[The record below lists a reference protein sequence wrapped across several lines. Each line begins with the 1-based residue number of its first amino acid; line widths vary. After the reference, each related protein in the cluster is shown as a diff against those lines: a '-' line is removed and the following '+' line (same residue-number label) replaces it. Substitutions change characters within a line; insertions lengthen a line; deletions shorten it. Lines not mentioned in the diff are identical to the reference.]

1 MNGSIRESDDQTSV
15 ERQVHMDYTI
25 ERKALYEIIADR
37 MEEMILSDTT
47 KISQKL
53 PSEQQL
59 ADSFGVSRPVIRE
72 ALKILK
78 ERGLISSRQ
87 GASSVITDYDTDAF
101 IKSINRIT
109 CMKNVSPAQI
119 YQIRTVLEVLSAKL
133 AAENPDKSRLN
144 ALKERN
150 RTMEDRWLSREGSE
164 EAIKERAR
172 LDAEFHSAVAGMS
185 GNPLLHYMTEALSS
199 LLIPV
204 IEKTI
209 CDETAKDGI
218 SFHDRIIAAIE
229 SGDVDKASALMRD
242 HLMLSIRNY
251 EFMNPENIF

>member
-1 MNGSIRESDDQTSV
+1 
-15 ERQVHMDYTI
+15 MDYTI

-87 GASSVITDYDTDAF
+87 GASSVITDYDTDTF

-119 YQIRTVLEVLSAKL
+119 YQIRMTLEVLSMKL
-133 AAENPDKSRLN
+133 AAENPDKELV
-144 ALKERN
+144 AELKARN
-150 RTMEDRWLSREGSE
+150 RSMEVRWNEAANLREAVS
-164 EAIKERAR
+164 ERAR
-172 LDAEFHSAVAGMS
+172 LDAEFHSAIAGMS
-185 GNPLLHYMTEALSS
+185 GNPLLQVMMEALAS

-209 CDETAKDGI
+209 DEETSKEGI
-218 SFHDRIIAAIE
+218 SCHDRIIAAIE
-229 SGDVDKASALMRD
+229 AGDAEKACDLVQSHLTIAL
-242 HLMLSIRNY
+242 RNY
-251 EFMNPENIF
+251 ELMNDQEA

>member
-1 MNGSIRESDDQTSV
+1 
-15 ERQVHMDYTI
+15 MDYSI

-133 AAENPDKSRLN
+133 AAENPDKSLVEE
-144 ALKERN
+144 LKVRN
-150 RTMEDRWLSREGSE
+150 RSMEARWSEAGSFE
-164 EAIKERAR
+164 EAVRERAR
-172 LDAEFHSAVAGMS
+172 LDAEFHSMIAGMS
-185 GNPLLHYMTEALSS
+185 GNPLLQCMTEALIP

-204 IEKTI
+204 FEKGL
-209 CDETAKDGI
+209 CDETAKDGTC
-218 SFHDRIIAAIE
+218 FHDKIIAAIE
-229 SGDVDKASALMRD
+229 SGDADKASTLMRN
-242 HLMLSIRNY
+242 HLMISIRNY